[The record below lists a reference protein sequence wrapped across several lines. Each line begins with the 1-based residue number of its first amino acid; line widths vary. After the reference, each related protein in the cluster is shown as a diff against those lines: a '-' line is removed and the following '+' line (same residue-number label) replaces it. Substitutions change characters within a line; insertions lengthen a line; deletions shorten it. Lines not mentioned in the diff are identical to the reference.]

1 MTPND
6 APAPLPL
13 PSTLVVAAY
22 ALGAALL
29 ASAAPLL
36 AYAGSLALFGAPHV
50 LAELRYV
57 DGRFGRR
64 LRAGAGALMLAILAL
79 VVGLRALT
87 ILHRIHP
94 ADGYVAELGLVA
106 TLAFV
111 VVPDL
116 AATPARAAF
125 AIALGGALAAGS
137 ALAPW
142 TTVVTLAILHN
153 ATPVGFLTE
162 RLAGRPERRRVL
174 ATCAV
179 LFLAIPALI
188 AGGLP
193 ARALEALGAWRPDAT
208 FGTVGALVSHLRVFV
223 PEAVTNASFAP
234 HVFAACAF
242 LQLLHY
248 GIVIGVLPR
257 LLATRGT
264 EGDDPVMPW
273 PAARVLGLGIAGVG
287 LVAAVGFVRDF
298 AGTRAAYGLLAS
310 VHAWI
315 ELPVLLLALAGRP
328 REALA

>member
-1 MTPND
+1 MTSRD
-6 APAPLPL
+6 EPAPLPL
-13 PSTLVVAAY
+13 PSTPVVAAY
-22 ALGAALL
+22 ALAAALL

-64 LRAGAGALMLAILAL
+64 MRAGSGALILAILGG
-79 VVGLRALT
+79 VVVLRALS
-87 ILHRIHP
+87 ILHRIDP

-116 AATPARAAF
+116 WASPARAAL
-125 AIALGGALAAGS
+125 AIGLGGAIAVGS
-137 ALAPW
+137 AVAPW

-153 ATPVGFLTE
+153 ATPVGFLAE
-162 RLAGRPERRRVL
+162 RLDGRPERRRAL
-174 ATCAV
+174 ATCAA
-179 LFLAIPALI
+179 LFLVVPALV
-188 AGGLP
+188 ASGLP
-193 ARALEALGAWRPDAT
+193 SRALESLGAWRPDAT
-208 FGTVGALVSHLRVFV
+208 FGTVGALDAHLRVFV
-223 PEAVTNASFAP
+223 PSSLTSASFAP
-234 HVFAACAF
+234 HLFAASAY

-257 LLATRGT
+257 LLGPRGAA
-264 EGDDPVMPW
+264 GDEPVAPW
-273 PAARVLGLGIAGVG
+273 PRARALAAGIAAVG
-287 LVAAVGFVRDF
+287 LVTTVGFVRDF
-298 AGTRAAYGLLAS
+298 AGTRASYGLLAS

-328 REALA
+328 REAYA